1 MLFAAAGTAGAA
13 GGEGC
18 EGCVVAFIGQF
29 DLMATRASLHGAVEP
44 PTEQIPVDGHQKQV
58 QVDVHAA
65 HESRLL
71 HSEAAAA
78 VG

>member
-1 MLFAAAGTAGAA
+1 
-13 GGEGC
+13 
-18 EGCVVAFIGQF
+18 
-29 DLMATRASLHGAVEP
+29 MATRASLHGAVEP

-58 QVDVHAA
+58 QVVVHAA